1 MDFAD
6 SRLALPHSDDTHTCD
21 LLAEL
26 RADPSAFGLSRDLA
40 EAFLAADTSDDEG
53 EEEEDGEGVVCQGE
67 AHNAHVIAYR
77 HVTARSARAHA
88 LQRGVD
94 DIRAHLDGSPG
105 CTMLGCNPEFLHVR
119 HLWAEEADILATP
132 SAPTPSPPLPTGT
145 GYPHCALPWAWW
157 PPVVGRGHSALLFI
171 FRLYRARAAVTAQ
184 IAAAG
189 GIDDDRGWIVDHS
202 GHTFPTASFAAWRR
216 SLFLTDEERKA
227 ETKVKRRAKETARQR
242 TVRKAQRLV
251 APPVGKSGKRTKR
264 PITVTPDGHAIVTL
278 TQGYSARILAA
289 DVPLVEGFNWSV
301 RIVKGRAPVAF
312 RSLQRPGGSARLLF
326 MHHVEGM
333 TGPVEIIP
341 PLCAADASAPAE

>member
-1 MDFAD
+1 MDLGD
-6 SRLALPHSDDTHTCD
+6 DRLAMPLPDDGDTSH
-21 LLAEL
+21 LLVEL

-40 EAFLAADTSDDEG
+40 EAFLSADTPD
-53 EEEEDGEGVVCQGE
+53 EDGEDEGDGTGSGLVRQGE
-67 AHNAHVIAYR
+67 AHNAHVTAYR

-94 DIRAHLDGSPG
+94 DIHAHLDGSPG

-132 SAPTPSPPLPTGT
+132 CASSPSPPLANAT

-171 FRLYRARAAVTAQ
+171 FRLYRARDLVTAQ

-189 GIDDDRGWIVDHS
+189 GTDDDRGWMRDLS
-202 GHTFPTASFAAWRR
+202 GYTFPAASFATWRHA
-216 SLFLTDEERKA
+216 LFLTDEERKA
-227 ETKVKRRAKETARQR
+227 EKKVKRRAKDTVRQR
-242 TVRKAQRLV
+242 TARKAQRLV

-264 PITVTPDGHAIVTL
+264 PITILPDGRAIVPL
-278 TQGYSARILAA
+278 TRGYSARILAA

-301 RIVKGRAPVAF
+301 RVVKGCARGAF
-312 RSLQRPGGSARLLF
+312 RSQRLPDGPARTVY
-326 MHHVEGM
+326 MHQVEGM

-341 PLCAADASAPAE
+341 PSPEAE